1 MTPERRV
8 YKGTKHIG
16 IIGFDGVNA
25 VDLVGPLEVFANAGR
40 SDFASKRSKGAYE
53 LHVVGVSRAPFK
65 TESGIQFVPDQA
77 LSDAPPMDT
86 LIVPGGW
93 GLREPATNASISA
106 WLRTHAPRARR
117 VASVCTGIYG
127 LAQTGLLDG
136 RQVTTHW
143 RFTEDV
149 ARRFPKLKVERDA
162 LFLKDG
168 RYYTSGGITAGIDLA
183 LALVQEDLGARGALA
198 VAREMLVY
206 LKRAGGQEQYSEP
219 LRFQTRA
226 VDSFED
232 LAAWLPGHLDKDLSV
247 PVLAERA
254 GLSPRHFTRRFIAAF
269 ECTPAEYVETLRL
282 NVGRERLT
290 SPGQTVER
298 VAASIGFSS
307 ADVFRRRFKQR
318 FGIAP
323 SSYQERF
330 RAPRPR
336 ERMESNLSRIM
347 S

>member
-1 MTPERRV
+1 MD
-8 YKGTKHIG
+8 KGTKHIG

-40 SDFASKRSKGAYE
+40 SDFSSKSSKGTYE
-53 LHVVGVSRAPFK
+53 LHVIGVTRAPF
-65 TESGIQFVPDQA
+65 TAESGIRFVPDQSLA
-77 LSDAPPMDT
+77 DVPPMDT

-93 GLREPATNASISA
+93 GLREPATTASISA
-106 WLRTHAPRARR
+106 CLRTHARRIRR
-117 VASVCTGIYG
+117 VATVCTGIYG
-127 LAQTGLLDG
+127 LAPTGLLDG
-136 RQVTTHW
+136 RRVTTHW

-149 ARRFPKLKVERDA
+149 AKRFPKLRVERDA

-168 RYYTSGGITAGIDLA
+168 RFYTSGGITAGIDLA
-183 LALVQEDLGARGALA
+183 LALVQEDLGPRGALA

-226 VDSFED
+226 VDSFEE
-232 LAAWLPGHLDKDLSV
+232 LAAWIPGHLNNDLST
-247 PVLAERA
+247 PALAERA
-254 GLSPRHFTRRFIAAF
+254 GLSPRHFTRRFIEAF
-269 ECTPAEYVETLRL
+269 ERSPAEFVETLRL
-282 NVGRERLT
+282 SVGRERLT

-298 VAASIGFSS
+298 VAASVGFSN
-307 ADVFRRRFKQR
+307 ADVFSRRFKRR

-330 RAPRPR
+330 RTQRVR
-336 ERMESNLSRIM
+336 ERTEPNVSRIT